1 MSFWSRVGVK
11 IQDLECFRQ
20 SCRQHDILYEENLD
34 EHFKMGDG
42 KVVATLKD
50 QKGGST
56 AYLIQKGGAIQL
68 YMDTDPRYSS
78 ITKRLGRNGGKL
90 TRDYTA
96 GVLRKNIKKSGGI
109 INKFEEQ
116 ADGSLLVKVQ
126 AA

>member
-11 IQDLECFRQ
+11 IQDLECFKQ
-20 SCRQHDILYEENLD
+20 SCRQHDILYEENQD
-34 EHFKMGDG
+34 ENFQTGGG

-96 GVLRKNIKKSGGI
+96 GVLRKNIKRSGGM
-109 INKFEEQ
+109 INKVEEQ
-116 ADGSLLVKVQ
+116 ADGSLVVR
-126 AA
+126 ANVA